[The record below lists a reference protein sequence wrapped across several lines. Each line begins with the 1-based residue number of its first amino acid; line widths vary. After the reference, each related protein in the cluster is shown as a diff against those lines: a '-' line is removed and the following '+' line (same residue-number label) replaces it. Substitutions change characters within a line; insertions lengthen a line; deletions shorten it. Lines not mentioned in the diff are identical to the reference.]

1 MWRDLEWTV
10 EIARGIGRM
19 FLHPVFYFSII
30 WVLLAGFWRIKRE
43 RRDFLVRVHTNF
55 LELRHLFPAGI
66 LVGVVLSIVSIL
78 LGLTIPLKLLF
89 IVALATIILTVIGNA
104 RLLSAAFTIGIPL
117 LLLSSFS
124 LFSFEW
130 NFLGPMDSNDLL
142 GASVM
147 LGLLMVAEGFLML
160 KNGLKDVSPKLRTSR
175 RGLTVGAL
183 QTKRFWLLPSFLFLP
198 SGVLTMPFDWWP
210 VISSGSTGYS
220 LVLLPF
226 LLGFQQQIQT
236 ELPEA
241 AVRRMGKN
249 VLILG
254 LLVLMASIVS
264 ALLLPVYAAI
274 ITSVFALLGRIW
286 IAYRHRIRENNYP
299 YYFAPR
305 NSGVM
310 VLDVLPDS
318 PADKMGLKTGEIIQ
332 TCNKVKVNSKEEM
345 YQALSKNRAYCKLE
359 VFDHNNEIR
368 IVQGALYEGDHHELG
383 ILFIENNQMGQTN
396 RAI

>member
-1 MWRDLEWTV
+1 MEWTV

-43 RRDFLVRVHTNF
+43 RRDFLVRVHTIF

>member
-43 RRDFLVRVHTNF
+43 RRDFLVRVHTIF

>member
-1 MWRDLEWTV
+1 
-10 EIARGIGRM
+10 M

-43 RRDFLVRVHTNF
+43 RRDFLVRVHTIF